1 MKRKNIFI
9 IVLIV
14 SICIGVYTYKNYK
27 IDTSSGKIIL
37 SKNSKYDAS
46 EEIKK
51 ALSSLSNSKKAD
63 FIANV
68 DASAD
73 VISLSFEGLSDKDTI
88 NKIVNML
95 DEYGIKATFFVP
107 GIEAAE
113 DSSIVETIQKS
124 GHDIGSGTLSSTKNM
139 EKLSSEELV
148 TDFCRTNKILK
159 IVTGKDP
166 VLLKCNSTVY
176 NDNILKAAY
185 AAGNKYVVDSNHYLN
200 YQSFKNYDQAYS
212 YVNSLKRGTIISI
225 KLEGVLDST
234 EYKGK
239 EEKPSI
245 DKQIDIDEKKSKK
258 EKDDN
263 IVQIVKWLLKSIDEQ
278 KKMVAKVSELPN
290 VEIYNNLQKI
300 KYTIASQYAKK
311 DTLKIE
317 ANKNNILGNKTNDNN
332 NTQNSIDL
340 INFNEIVDKNNKRQ
354 APAVSEFYTTQKAL
368 AYTFRGLSNE
378 VSLNNVLIELDKV
391 NAKGTFFVT
400 KDEIL
405 KYPDRINKILS
416 KGHEIANGGITTST
430 ALLNKSPEE
439 ICKEIY
445 EVDKLLKDKGIVT
458 NAYMAGYGYDNSQIQ
473 EALSAVTNI
482 SSLKNYELFTY
493 SKSPTIN
500 KYKNM
505 SAEDIVSSY
514 FNVNSYM
521 SLRKGEIVYFRLDSN
536 LFKSDNVVSNMIDIL
551 TKNYVQNGYINK
563 YNEKSNSYIL
573 EQKPLGYSVVTVGS
587 LQKTFENSSQ
597 LGRYN
602 IIKNPVSMEKRNYED
617 ALETMKTNYIGN
629 VDVDTSDFTEQER
642 SLLDKSGTIDT
653 KGENVIFFTFDDWGG
668 DPVVNEILDVLNKHK
683 VQGTFFVIA
692 KNVDINSGM
701 SNANPNLLRTIA
713 LNGNDI
719 GSHNY
724 NHELLGS
731 NREELGKSLVKSYD
745 VMNSVIGD
753 LDSLK
758 QYFRPPTLILKRE
771 GLAAVFE
778 SGYKYS
784 ISGNISTHDYIE
796 TSAQNLVNYIQQ
808 GLVKN
813 KGNVVVMHMN
823 DQAYYT
829 AEALDIFLTNNEK
842 GVYGE
847 KYKIAKLSD
856 YLSN

>member
-51 ALSSLSNSKKAD
+51 ALSSLSNSKKAY

-300 KYTIASQYAKK
+300 KDTIASQYAKK

-332 NTQNSIDL
+332 NPQNSIDL

-354 APAVSEFYTTQKAL
+354 APAVSDFYTTQKAL

-378 VSLNNVLIELDKV
+378 VSLNNVLTELDKV
-391 NAKGTFFVT
+391 NVKGTFFVT

-405 KYPDRINKILS
+405 KYPDRVNKVLS

-500 KYKNM
+500 KYRNM

-536 LFKSDNVVSNMIDIL
+536 LFKSDNVVSNMIDIV
-551 TKNYVQNGYINK
+551 TKNYVQNGYVNK
-563 YNEKSNSYIL
+563 YNEKSNSYSL
-573 EQKPLGYSVVTVGS
+573 EQKPLGYSVVTLGD

-597 LGRYN
+597 LGRYS
-602 IIKNPVSMEKRNYED
+602 IIKNPVSMKKRNYED
-617 ALETMKTNYIGN
+617 ALEMMKTNYIGN
-629 VDVDTSDFTEQER
+629 VDVDTSDFSEQEKL
-642 SLLDKSGTIDT
+642 LLDKGGTIDT

-668 DPVVNEILDVLNKHK
+668 DTVVNEILDVLNKHK

-692 KNVDINSGM
+692 KNIDINSGM

-724 NHELLGS
+724 NHELLGT
-731 NREELGKSLVKSYD
+731 NRGELVKSLVKSYD